1 MCGVPL
7 DDWTNGGSADSRIVS
22 MVLVLCGFK
31 EEIMVHCFREVKCR
45 QDYTPRI

>member
-1 MCGVPL
+1 MIGLIVVL
-7 DDWTNGGSADSRIVS
+7 LMSFSRIVS
-22 MVLVLCGFK
+22 MVLVLWGFK